1 MLASLLPA
9 DWFVS
14 LNPDHVWGLWLIC
27 LASMAMLVFGADK
40 AVQAA
45 AKIAHALNIPTIII
59 GATIVSLGTTTPE
72 ACVSVM
78 AAIRGNGD
86 LALGNSV
93 GSVICDTALI
103 FGLCCCLVRLPAD
116 KFILNRH
123 GWLQLGSGVLL
134 TCVLLGLAWAGGGI
148 TGVLVPRWIGLI
160 FLVLLV
166 GYMLLSFKWAKQ
178 HPELIPDEAHV
189 GEDEP
194 KDHVGKLVLVNGIA
208 LAIGLALVVF
218 GSEGMINSVEQ
229 LGEYYKLPKDVMAV
243 TVVAFGTSLPE
254 LATALAAIRRGH
266 AGLLVGNIIGADILN
281 VLFVVGAAAT
291 AKPLTVAPMFFTL
304 HLPVMLVALVLVRVY
319 IFISPRRFSRWH
331 GLPLLGLYAF
341 YITRLIL
348 LKQY

>member
-9 DWFVS
+9 NWFTS

-27 LASMAMLVFGADK
+27 VASMAMLVFGADK

-45 AKIAHALNIPTIII
+45 AKMAHILNIPTIII

-86 LALGNSV
+86 LALGNGV

-116 KFILNRH
+116 RFILNRH

-134 TCVLLGLAWAGGGI
+134 TAVLAGLAWAGGGI
-148 TGVLVPRWIGLI
+148 SGVLVPRWVGVA
-160 FLVLLV
+160 FLVLLA
-166 GYMLLSFKWAKQ
+166 GYMVLSFRWAKQ

-189 GEDEP
+189 GEGVAP
-194 KDHVGKLVLVNGIA
+194 GHNVRLVAVNGMF
-208 LAIGLALVVF
+208 LLGGLALVVF

-229 LGEYYKLPKDVMAV
+229 LGEYYHLPKDVMAV

-254 LATALAAIRRGH
+254 LATALAAIRRRH
-266 AGLLVGNIIGADILN
+266 TGLLVGNVIGADILN

-291 AKPLTVAPMFFTL
+291 AKPLSVAPMFFTL
-304 HLPVMLVALVLVRVY
+304 HLPVMLGALVLVRGY
-319 IFISPRRFSRWH
+319 IFMSPKRFSRWQ
-331 GLPLLGLYAF
+331 GVPLLALYAF
-341 YITRLIL
+341 YLTRLIL
-348 LKQY
+348 IKQY